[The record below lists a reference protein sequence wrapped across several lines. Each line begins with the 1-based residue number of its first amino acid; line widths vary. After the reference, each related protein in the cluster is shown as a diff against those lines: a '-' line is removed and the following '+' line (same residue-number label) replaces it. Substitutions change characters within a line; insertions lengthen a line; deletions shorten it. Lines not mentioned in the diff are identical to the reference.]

1 MTVPAVYVDLPF
13 WLAIVFMLGG
23 LWLLVW
29 SANLFVDGAEAVA
42 RSFGVSPFIIGMVVI
57 GFGTSAPELAVSAIS
72 AGTGH
77 SNLSLGNVRLKHLQH
92 RRHTRNCGDDPSPVG
107 QAAGGV
113 RGVTAVGWNSAPVL
127 SACLRRWRIL
137 PLGRHHPV
145 GDFRSPFAS
154 LLLARQEIEECECV
168 CELCA
173 CGKKTTLLGCLVW
186 RACPTRGIVA
196 SAGVGSS
203 FGGTVAWRFGAI
215 DRSHY
220 RCGGYIA
227 SGTGVGHSLGAE
239 RPKRLRARQHHRIEF
254 LQYACRGRFERH
266 DMPVQGRVT
275 PRSLARFAGYGS
287 LVAVHWLFRDQ
298 LPETIWRWADCTP

>member
-1 MTVPAVYVDLPF
+1 MERESFCRRSGSSCPLVRRFTVHHRHGCDWVRHVRP
-13 WLAIVFMLGG
+13 
-23 LWLLVW
+23 
-29 SANLFVDGAEAVA
+29 
-42 RSFGVSPFIIGMVVI
+42 
-57 GFGTSAPELAVSAIS
+57 
-72 AGTGH
+72 GTGRVCDFRRH
-77 SNLSLGNVRLKHLQH
+77 GAFQSVAWKRLRLKHLQH

-113 RGVTAVGWNSAPVL
+113 RGVTAVGWDSAPVL

-137 PLGRHHPV
+137 PFGRHHPV
-145 GDFRSPFAS
+145 GDFLSPSAS

-173 CGKKTTLLGCLVW
+173 CGNKTTLLGCLVW

-220 RCGGYIA
+220 RCSGYIA

-239 RPKRLRARQHHRIEF
+239 RPKRLRARQDHRIEF

-266 DMPVQGRVT
+266 IMPVQGRVT

-287 LVAVHWLFRDQ
+287 RVVVHWLFRDQ
-298 LPETIWRWADCTP
+298 LPETIWRWADLFTRRTQT